1 MIASAGTT
9 PVCVL
14 NGVVVESPDELER
27 TREALRES
35 AHQIGLLVPNLP
47 GAVHRRSLDPA
58 AVQESPS

>member
-1 MIASAGTT
+1 MIAPAETT

-14 NGVVVESPDELER
+14 NDIVVEPPDELER

-35 AHQIGLLVPNLP
+35 EHQLGLLVSNFP